1 MSIKVTATPRLKQS
15 KGALAQRMRYGF
27 VPGSVYGKGV
37 VSQSIEV
44 PAKAISEL
52 LLADPALKSPFK
64 LEIAGAKEPLTV
76 VVDNL
81 TRTSITRDYVNIG
94 LKIVSDAA

>member
-1 MSIKVTATPRLKQS
+1 MSITVTATPRPKQS
-15 KGALAQRMRYGF
+15 KGALAQRQRYGF

-37 VSQSIEV
+37 ESQSIEV
-44 PAKAISEL
+44 SAKSISQL
-52 LLADPALKSPFK
+52 LLADPALKATFE

-94 LKIVSDAA
+94 LKIVPAAA